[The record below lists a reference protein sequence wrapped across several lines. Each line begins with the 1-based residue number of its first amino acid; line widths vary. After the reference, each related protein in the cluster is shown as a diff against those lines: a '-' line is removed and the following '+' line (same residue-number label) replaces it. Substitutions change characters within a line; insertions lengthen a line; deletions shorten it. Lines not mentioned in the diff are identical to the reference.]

1 MADPVALML
10 QGLREFGDRLDRVGK
25 DQWNGSTPCTEWTV
39 ATLADHVIDESL
51 WVTPLLG
58 GHGLEA
64 ANEIVEGAK
73 TSAGGDRVSLW
84 RTASTNAATAWT
96 EPGAMDRMVALS
108 RGPTPV
114 PAYLDE
120 MLIDVTVHSW
130 DLGIAIGVLDPLPED
145 QVVYVLGLVKGF
157 GDLAAT
163 GAFGPAVPVDDGA
176 SSEAQLVALT
186 GRQPR

>member
-10 QGLREFGDRLDRVGK
+10 QGLREFGDRLDRVPN
-25 DQWNGSTPCTEWTV
+25 DQWGAPTPCTEWTV

-51 WVTPLLG
+51 WVAPLLA

-64 ANEIVEGAK
+64 ANEIVEGTKA
-73 TSAGGDRVSLW
+73 SAGGDRISLW

-120 MLIDVTVHSW
+120 MLVDVTVHSW
-130 DLGIAIGVLDPLPED
+130 DLGTAVGVFDPLPED
-145 QVVYVLGLVKGF
+145 QVSYVLGIVEAF

-163 GAFGPAVPVDDGA
+163 GAFAPPVPVDDGA
-176 SSEAQLVALT
+176 SPEAKLVALT
-186 GRQPR
+186 GRRPR